1 MKKPLKLLAIL
12 FAITLLVFN
21 MPVAETKADESVIT
35 LRVCNCEDYI
45 DEEVCSDFETF
56 MAGKGKAVKVEY
68 STYGINENLYNDLK
82 IAKGYLYDVICTSD
96 YMIEKMAMEG
106 MLKKIT
112 LSETGNYNNFVSP
125 YIKEIFNEKITW
137 NNGVDKLGDYATPYM
152 WGTLGLVYNPEIVA
166 EEDMKSWLS
175 LWKPE
180 YKNKSTIKDSVRDS
194 FFIGIAKAYYEELT
208 ALDKTA
214 VNYNEELSKIFGNV
228 SDDAIGKVELAL
240 SSLKD
245 NIFGFEVDSGKNDMV
260 TGKISIN
267 FAWSGDAVYAIDEAE
282 SDGLYLN
289 YSVPEEGSNV
299 WFDGWCVPTHARQTE
314 IAVEFIEYM
323 ADPEIAIRNM
333 EYTGYTSGMA
343 GDDVLTWVKDYYE
356 LSDTQTED
364 TPYSADLSY
373 FFGKPVTVYSSEVG
387 RHFSTQY
394 PTQDVI
400 NRCVIMRAFS
410 NDRNE
415 KINQMWE
422 NVKGQIF
429 PNWAIALAIVAVAI
443 VAITI
448 ILIRNKEWVKKVLA
462 KIPTKPKK
470 SKYKIVSIE
479 ELNQ

>member
-1 MKKPLKLLAIL
+1 MKKIPKLLAVVFALAL
-12 FAITLLVFN
+12 FIFN
-21 MPVAETKADESVIT
+21 LPVAQTYADDGVIT
-35 LRVCNCEDYI
+35 LKVSNCEDYI
-45 DEEVCSDFETF
+45 DETVCADFEQY
-56 MAGKGKAVKVEY
+56 MLDEHGKTVKVEY

-106 MLKKIT
+106 MLKKATFSQECKESI
-112 LSETGNYNNFVSP
+112 SP
-125 YIKEIFNEKITW
+125 YISEIFNEKIIW
-137 NNGVDKLGDYATPYM
+137 NDGADKLGDYAIPYM
-152 WGTLGLVYNPEIVA
+152 WGTLGLVYNPEVA
-166 EEDMKSWLS
+166 NEEDMSSWLS
-175 LWKPE
+175 LWKDE

-194 FFIGIAKAYYEELT
+194 YFIGIAKAYYEELM

-214 VNYNEELSKIFGNV
+214 SDYNDNLSAIFGNV
-228 SDDAIGKVELAL
+228 TDDAIAKVELAL

-282 SDGLYLN
+282 SDGLYLR

-299 WFDGWCVPTHARQTE
+299 WFDGWCIPVHAKQTE
-314 IAVEFIEYM
+314 VAKQFIEYM
-323 ADPEIAIRNM
+323 ATAEVAIKNM
-333 EYTGYTSGMA
+333 EYTGYTSGIA
-343 GDDVLTWVKDYYE
+343 GDEVLSWVKEYYE
-356 LSDTQTED
+356 LGYNYSEE
-364 TPYSADLSY
+364 TPYLADLTY
-373 FFGKPVTVYSSEVG
+373 FFGNETKVYSSEVG

-422 NVKGQIF
+422 NVKGQTF
-429 PNWAIALAIVAVAI
+429 PTWAIALAIVSVVLTALV
-443 VAITI
+443 I
-448 ILIRNKEWVKKVLA
+448 IAFRNKDRIKDILA
-462 KIPTKPKK
+462 KLPSKPKK

-479 ELNQ
+479 EII